1 MKKFF
6 KKNHIWL
13 ASWMLLMPLAA
24 DAHLSVKM
32 EEAHLSVK
40 MEEAHLSA
48 SDASRFDASIPRQKM
63 TLQQCFQLADRQNL
77 ALQTGR
83 KAIEKAQV
91 MQGTAWDLDK
101 TEIAFSQ
108 NPASSGDTDNGLTF
122 SQSIEF
128 PTVYTA
134 RRNQLKAETQAEK
147 SRLNVTSQQLRL
159 EIANVY
165 YAMLYQTHRLQILQ
179 QQDSVIQRYCDVAG
193 KRYKAGEAR
202 QLEFLSADRMRN
214 DNRLEMTKVK
224 NEAENLQTA
233 LMALLNTT
241 TPVVPAADNLV
252 ISQRSP
258 MNAAFNYQQTA
269 DAQYQKDLITA
280 LDKEVKC
287 AKTGY
292 APSLSL
298 ALRSQLLIDSW
309 DPYHINRQRFTE
321 GNFFGFEVTVGVPLF
336 YGATKAKVKA
346 AQKDREMAQMAMQQ
360 EQREKERDYQQG
372 YRRLQNA
379 SQRMEYYSGENMAKA
394 KDIERLSTL
403 EYENGEISYVEYASA
418 LQEAI
423 DMRLKQAEV
432 VNEYNEAV
440 LALMALNNSL

>member
-1 MKKFF
+1 MKKFLD
-6 KKNHIWL
+6 KNNIVL
-13 ASWMLLMPLAA
+13 ASLLLLT
-24 DAHLSVKM
+24 HLS
-32 EEAHLSVK
+32 
-40 MEEAHLSA
+40 SA
-48 SDASRFDASIPRQKM
+48 AGVQGFDASIPGEKM

-77 ALQTGR
+77 ALQSGR
-83 KAIEKAQV
+83 KAVEKAQV

-159 EIANVY
+159 EIASAY

-179 QQDSVIQRYCDVAG
+179 QQDSIIQRYCDVAA

-269 DAQYQKDLITA
+269 DAQYQKDLISA
-280 LDKEVKC
+280 LDQEVKC

-346 AQKDREMAQMAMQQ
+346 AQKDREVALLAMQQ
-360 EQREKERDYQQG
+360 EQREKERDYKQG
-372 YRRLQNA
+372 YNRLQNA
-379 SQRMEYYSGENMAKA
+379 IRRMEYYSGENLVKA

>member
-1 MKKFF
+1 
-6 KKNHIWL
+6 
-13 ASWMLLMPLAA
+13 MLLMPLAT

-32 EEAHLSVK
+32 EDAY
-40 MEEAHLSA
+40 LSA
-48 SDASRFDASIPRQKM
+48 SDASCFDASIPGEKM
-63 TLQQCFQLADRQNL
+63 TLQQCFELADRQNL
-77 ALQTGR
+77 ALQSGR
-83 KAIEKAQV
+83 KAVEKAQV

-134 RRNQLKAETQAEK
+134 RRGQLKAETQAEK

-179 QQDSVIQRYCDVAG
+179 QQDSVIQRYCAVAG

-252 ISQRSP
+252 ILQSSP

-321 GNFFGFEVTVGVPLF
+321 GNFFGFEVTVGVPIF
-336 YGATKAKVKA
+336 FGATKAKVKA

-379 SQRMEYYSGENMAKA
+379 SQRMEYYSGENLVKA

-432 VNEYNEAV
+432 INEYNEAV

>member
-1 MKKFF
+1 MKKFLD
-6 KKNHIWL
+6 KNNIVL
-13 ASWMLLMPLAA
+13 ASLMLLLPLSA
-24 DAHLSVKM
+24 
-32 EEAHLSVK
+32 EAHLS
-40 MEEAHLSA
+40 SA
-48 SDASRFDASIPRQKM
+48 SGVQGFDASIPGEKM

-77 ALQTGR
+77 ALQSGR
-83 KAIEKAQV
+83 KAVEKAQV
-91 MQGTAWDLDK
+91 MQGTAWDLGK
-101 TEIAFSQ
+101 TDIAFSQ

-147 SRLNVTSQQLRL
+147 SRLDVTSQQLRL
-159 EIANVY
+159 EIASAY
-165 YAMLYQTHRLQILQ
+165 YAMLYQTHRLQILL

-252 ISQRSP
+252 ISQSSSV
-258 MNAAFNYQQTA
+258 NAAFNYQQTA
-269 DAQYQKDLITA
+269 DAQYQKDLISA
-280 LDKEVKC
+280 LDQEVKC

-346 AQKDREMAQMAMQQ
+346 AQKDREVALLAMQQ
-360 EQREKERDYQQG
+360 EQREKERDYKQG
-372 YRRLQNA
+372 YNRLQNA
-379 SQRMEYYSGENMAKA
+379 IKRMEYYSGENMAKA

>member
-1 MKKFF
+1 
-6 KKNHIWL
+6 
-13 ASWMLLMPLAA
+13 MLLMPLAA

>member
-1 MKKFF
+1 MKKFLD
-6 KKNHIWL
+6 KNNIVL
-13 ASWMLLMPLAA
+13 ASLMLLLPLSA
-24 DAHLSVKM
+24 
-32 EEAHLSVK
+32 EAHLS
-40 MEEAHLSA
+40 SA
-48 SDASRFDASIPRQKM
+48 AGVQGFDASIPGEKM

-77 ALQTGR
+77 ALQSGR
-83 KAIEKAQV
+83 KAVEKAQV

-134 RRNQLKAETQAEK
+134 RRGQLKAETQAEK

-165 YAMLYQTHRLQILQ
+165 YAMLYQTHRLQILL

-224 NEAENLQTA
+224 NEAENLQMA

-241 TPVVPAADNLV
+241 MPVVPAADNLV
-252 ISQRSP
+252 ISQSSP
-258 MNAAFNYQQTA
+258 MNAVFNYQQTA
-269 DAQYQKDLITA
+269 DAQYQKDLISA

-346 AQKDREMAQMAMQQ
+346 AQKDREVAQLAMQQ
-360 EQREKERDYQQG
+360 EQREKERDYKQG
-372 YRRLQNA
+372 YNRLQNA
-379 SQRMEYYSGENMAKA
+379 IKRMEYYSGENMAKA

>member
-13 ASWMLLMPLAA
+13 ASWMLLMPLAT
-24 DAHLSVKM
+24 DAHLSVK
-32 EEAHLSVK
+32 K
-40 MEEAHLSA
+40 EEAHLSA
-48 SDASRFDASIPRQKM
+48 LDASRFDASIPGQKM

-77 ALQTGR
+77 ALQSGR
-83 KAIEKAQV
+83 KAVEKAQV

-128 PTVYTA
+128 PTVYSA
-134 RRNQLKAETQAEK
+134 RRGQLKAETQAEK

-179 QQDSVIQRYCDVAG
+179 QQDSVIQRYCDVAA
-193 KRYKAGEAR
+193 KRYRAGEAR

-269 DAQYQKDLITA
+269 DAQYQKDLISA
-280 LDKEVKC
+280 LDQEVKC

-346 AQKDREMAQMAMQQ
+346 AQKDREVALLAMQQ
-360 EQREKERDYQQG
+360 EQREKERDYKQG
-372 YRRLQNA
+372 YNRLQNA
-379 SQRMEYYSGENMAKA
+379 IKRMEYYSGENMAKA

>member
-6 KKNHIWL
+6 KKNQIWL
-13 ASWMLLMPLAA
+13 ASLMLLLPLSA
-24 DAHLSVKM
+24 
-32 EEAHLSVK
+32 EAHLS
-40 MEEAHLSA
+40 SA
-48 SDASRFDASIPRQKM
+48 SGVQGFDASIPGEKM
-63 TLQQCFQLADRQNL
+63 TLQQCFELADKQNI

-83 KAIEKAQV
+83 KAVEKAQV

-134 RRNQLKAETQAEK
+134 RRGQLKAETQAEK

-159 EIANVY
+159 EIASAY
-165 YAMLYQTHRLQILQ
+165 YAMLYQTHRLQILL
-179 QQDSVIQRYCDVAG
+179 QQDSVIQRYCDVAA

-252 ISQRSP
+252 ISQSSP

-269 DAQYQKDLITA
+269 DAQYQKDLISV
-280 LDKEVKC
+280 LDQEVKC

-309 DPYHINRQRFTE
+309 DPYHINRQRFAE

-346 AQKDREMAQMAMQQ
+346 AQKDREVALLAMQQ
-360 EQREKERDYQQG
+360 EQREKERDYKQG
-372 YRRLQNA
+372 YNRLQNA
-379 SQRMEYYSGENMAKA
+379 IKRMEYYSGENMAKA

>member
-1 MKKFF
+1 MKKLFN
-6 KKNHIWL
+6 KNYIVM
-13 ASWMLLMPLAA
+13 ASLMVLMPLSA
-24 DAHLSVKM
+24 DAHLPS
-32 EEAHLSVK
+32 
-40 MEEAHLSA
+40 SA
-48 SDASRFDASIPRQKM
+48 DAQHFDAAISGQKM
-63 TLQQCFQLADRQNL
+63 TLQQCFELADKQNI

-83 KAIEKAQV
+83 KAIERVQV

-128 PTVYTA
+128 PTVYAA
-134 RRNQLKAETQAEK
+134 RRGQLKAETQAEK

-165 YAMLYQTHRLQILQ
+165 YAMLYQTHRLQILL
-179 QQDSVIQRYCDVAG
+179 QQDSVIQ
-193 KRYKAGEAR
+193 
-202 QLEFLSADRMRN
+202 RMRN

-224 NEAENLQTA
+224 NEAENLQIS
-233 LMALLNTT
+233 LMALLNTS
-241 TPVVPAADNLV
+241 TPVVPAGNPV
-252 ISQRSP
+252 FSQGSP
-258 MNAAFNYQQTA
+258 MTAAFNYQQTA
-269 DAQYQKDLITA
+269 DAQYQKDRISA
-280 LDKEVKC
+280 LDQEVKC

-346 AQKDREMAQMAMQQ
+346 AQKDREVAQLAMQQ
-360 EQREKERDYQQG
+360 EQREKERDYKQG
-372 YRRLQNA
+372 YNRLQNA
-379 SQRMEYYSGENMAKA
+379 IKRMEYYSGENITKA

-403 EYENGEISYVEYASA
+403 EYENGEISYVEYANA

-423 DMRLKQAEV
+423 DMRLKQADV
-432 VNEYNEAV
+432 INEYNEAV
-440 LALMALNNSL
+440 LALMGLNNSL

>member
-1 MKKFF
+1 MKKFLD
-6 KKNHIWL
+6 KNNIVL
-13 ASWMLLMPLAA
+13 ASLLLLT
-24 DAHLSVKM
+24 HLSTAAGVQG
-32 EEAHLSVK
+32 
-40 MEEAHLSA
+40 
-48 SDASRFDASIPRQKM
+48 FDASIPGEKM

-77 ALQTGR
+77 ALLSGR
-83 KAIEKAQV
+83 KAVEKAQV
-91 MQGTAWDLDK
+91 MQRTAWDLDK

-134 RRNQLKAETQAEK
+134 RRGQLKAETQAEK

-165 YAMLYQTHRLQILQ
+165 YAMLYQTHRLQILL

-252 ISQRSP
+252 IPQRLP
-258 MNAAFNYQQTA
+258 VNAAFNYQQTA
-269 DAQYQKDLITA
+269 DAQYQKDLISA

-346 AQKDREMAQMAMQQ
+346 AQKDREVAQLAMQQ
-360 EQREKERDYQQG
+360 EQREKERDYKQG
-372 YRRLQNA
+372 YNRLQNA
-379 SQRMEYYSGENMAKA
+379 IKRMEYYSGENMAKA

>member
-1 MKKFF
+1 MKKFLD
-6 KKNHIWL
+6 KNNIVL
-13 ASWMLLMPLAA
+13 ASLLLLT
-24 DAHLSVKM
+24 HLS
-32 EEAHLSVK
+32 
-40 MEEAHLSA
+40 SA
-48 SDASRFDASIPRQKM
+48 AGVQGFDASIPGEKM

-77 ALQTGR
+77 ALQSGR
-83 KAIEKAQV
+83 KAVEKAQV

-159 EIANVY
+159 EIASAY

-179 QQDSVIQRYCDVAG
+179 QQDSIIQRYCDVAA

-269 DAQYQKDLITA
+269 DAQYQKDLISA
-280 LDKEVKC
+280 LDQEVKC

-321 GNFFGFEVTVGVPLF
+321 GNFFGFEVTVGVSLF

-346 AQKDREMAQMAMQQ
+346 AQKDREVAQLAMQQ
-360 EQREKERDYQQG
+360 EQREKERDYKQG
-372 YRRLQNA
+372 YNRLQNA
-379 SQRMEYYSGENMAKA
+379 IKRMEYYSGENMAKA

>member
-1 MKKFF
+1 
-6 KKNHIWL
+6 
-13 ASWMLLMPLAA
+13 MLLLPLSA
-24 DAHLSVKM
+24 
-32 EEAHLSVK
+32 EAHLS
-40 MEEAHLSA
+40 SA
-48 SDASRFDASIPRQKM
+48 SGVQGFDAGIPGEKM

-77 ALQTGR
+77 ALQSGR
-83 KAIEKAQV
+83 KAVEKAQV

-134 RRNQLKAETQAEK
+134 RRGQLKAETQAEK

-165 YAMLYQTHRLQILQ
+165 YAMLYQTRRLQILL
-179 QQDSVIQRYCDVAG
+179 QQDSVIQRYCDVAA

-202 QLEFLSADRMRN
+202 QLEFLSADHMRN

-241 TPVVPAADNLV
+241 SPVVPAADNLV

-269 DAQYQKDLITA
+269 DAQYQKDLISA

-346 AQKDREMAQMAMQQ
+346 AQKDREVALLAMQQ
-360 EQREKERDYQQG
+360 EQREKERDYKQG
-372 YRRLQNA
+372 YNRLQNA
-379 SQRMEYYSGENMAKA
+379 IKRMEYYNGENMAKA

>member
-1 MKKFF
+1 MKKFLD
-6 KKNHIWL
+6 KNNIVL
-13 ASWMLLMPLAA
+13 ASLMLLLPLSA
-24 DAHLSVKM
+24 
-32 EEAHLSVK
+32 EAHLS
-40 MEEAHLSA
+40 SA
-48 SDASRFDASIPRQKM
+48 SGVQGFDASIPGEKM

-77 ALQTGR
+77 ALQSGR
-83 KAIEKAQV
+83 KAVEKAQV

-134 RRNQLKAETQAEK
+134 RRGQLKAETQAEK

-165 YAMLYQTHRLQILQ
+165 YAMLYQTHRLQILL
-179 QQDSVIQRYCDVAG
+179 QQDSVIQRYCDVAA

-252 ISQRSP
+252 IPQRSP
-258 MNAAFNYQQTA
+258 VNAAFNYQQTA
-269 DAQYQKDLITA
+269 DAQYQKDLISA
-280 LDKEVKC
+280 LDQEVKC

-346 AQKDREMAQMAMQQ
+346 AQKDREVALLAMQQ
-360 EQREKERDYQQG
+360 EQREKERDYKQG
-372 YRRLQNA
+372 YNRLQNA
-379 SQRMEYYSGENMAKA
+379 IKRMEYYSGENMAKA

-440 LALMALNNSL
+440 LALMALNNTL

>member
-1 MKKFF
+1 MKKFLD
-6 KKNHIWL
+6 KNNIVL
-13 ASWMLLMPLAA
+13 ASLLLLT
-24 DAHLSVKM
+24 HLS
-32 EEAHLSVK
+32 
-40 MEEAHLSA
+40 SA
-48 SDASRFDASIPRQKM
+48 AGVQGFDASIPGEKM

-77 ALQTGR
+77 ALLSGR
-83 KAIEKAQV
+83 KAVEKAQV
-91 MQGTAWDLDK
+91 MQRTAWDLDK

-147 SRLNVTSQQLRL
+147 SRLDVTSQQLRL
-159 EIANVY
+159 EIASAY
-165 YAMLYQTHRLQILQ
+165 YAMLYQTHRLQILL

-193 KRYKAGEAR
+193 KRYRAGEAR

-252 ISQRSP
+252 IPQSSP

-269 DAQYQKDLITA
+269 DGQYQKDLITA

-346 AQKDREMAQMAMQQ
+346 AQKDREVAQLAMQQ
-360 EQREKERDYQQG
+360 EQREKERDYKQG
-372 YRRLQNA
+372 YNRLQNA
-379 SQRMEYYSGENMAKA
+379 IKRMEYYSGENMAKA

>member
-1 MKKFF
+1 MKKFLD
-6 KKNHIWL
+6 KNNIVL
-13 ASWMLLMPLAA
+13 ASLMLLLPLSA
-24 DAHLSVKM
+24 
-32 EEAHLSVK
+32 EAHLS
-40 MEEAHLSA
+40 SA
-48 SDASRFDASIPRQKM
+48 AGVQGFDASIPGEKM

-77 ALQTGR
+77 ALQSGR
-83 KAIEKAQV
+83 KAVEKAQV

-159 EIANVY
+159 EIASAY

-179 QQDSVIQRYCDVAG
+179 QQDSIIQRYCDVAG

-258 MNAAFNYQQTA
+258 LNAAFNYQQTA
-269 DAQYQKDLITA
+269 DAQYQKDLISA
-280 LDKEVKC
+280 LDQEVKC

-379 SQRMEYYSGENMAKA
+379 IKRMEYYSGENMAKA

>member
-1 MKKFF
+1 
-6 KKNHIWL
+6 
-13 ASWMLLMPLAA
+13 MLLMPLAA
-24 DAHLSVKM
+24 NAHLPVKANAHLPAKADAHLSV
-32 EEAHLSVK
+32 
-40 MEEAHLSA
+40 
-48 SDASRFDASIPRQKM
+48 SDASRFDASIPGQKM
-63 TLQQCFQLADRQNL
+63 TLQQCFELADKQNL

-83 KAIEKAQV
+83 KAVEKAQV
-91 MQGTAWDLDK
+91 MQATAWDLDK

-159 EIANVY
+159 EIASAY

-179 QQDSVIQRYCDVAG
+179 QQDSIILRYCDVAA

-252 ISQRSP
+252 ISQSSP
-258 MNAAFNYQQTA
+258 MNAAFNYQQTV

-280 LDKEVKC
+280 LDQEVKC

-346 AQKDREMAQMAMQQ
+346 AQKDREVALLAMQQ
-360 EQREKERDYQQG
+360 EQREKERDYKQG
-372 YRRLQNA
+372 YNRLQNA
-379 SQRMEYYSGENMAKA
+379 IKRMEYYSGENMAKA

>member
-13 ASWMLLMPLAA
+13 ASWMLLMPLAT

-32 EEAHLSVK
+32 EEAHLS
-40 MEEAHLSA
+40 AL
-48 SDASRFDASIPRQKM
+48 DASRFDASIPGEKM

-77 ALQTGR
+77 ALQSGR
-83 KAIEKAQV
+83 KAVEKAQV

-159 EIANVY
+159 EIASAY
-165 YAMLYQTHRLQILQ
+165 YAMLYQTHRLQILL

-258 MNAAFNYQQTA
+258 VNAAFNYQQTA

-379 SQRMEYYSGENMAKA
+379 SQCMEYYSGENLVKA

>member
-1 MKKFF
+1 MKKFLD
-6 KKNHIWL
+6 KNNIVL
-13 ASWMLLMPLAA
+13 ASLLLLLPLSA
-24 DAHLSVKM
+24 
-32 EEAHLSVK
+32 EAHLS
-40 MEEAHLSA
+40 SA
-48 SDASRFDASIPRQKM
+48 SGVQGFDASIPGEKM
-63 TLQQCFQLADRQNL
+63 TLQQCFELADKQNI

-83 KAIEKAQV
+83 KAVEKAQV

-165 YAMLYQTHRLQILQ
+165 YAMLYQTHRLQILL

-252 ISQRSP
+252 ISQSSP
-258 MNAAFNYQQTA
+258 VNAAFNYQQTA
-269 DAQYQKDLITA
+269 DAQYQKDLISA

-346 AQKDREMAQMAMQQ
+346 AQKDREVAQLAMQQ
-360 EQREKERDYQQG
+360 EQREKERDYKQG
-372 YRRLQNA
+372 YNRLQNA
-379 SQRMEYYSGENMAKA
+379 IKRMEYYSGENMAKA

>member
-1 MKKFF
+1 MKKFLD
-6 KKNHIWL
+6 KNNIVL
-13 ASWMLLMPLAA
+13 ASLMLLLPLSA
-24 DAHLSVKM
+24 
-32 EEAHLSVK
+32 EAHLPLSVHGQ
-40 MEEAHLSA
+40 ALSA
-48 SDASRFDASIPRQKM
+48 DTYLSSASGFDASIPGEKM

-77 ALQTGR
+77 ALQSGR
-83 KAIEKAQV
+83 KAVEKAQV

-122 SQSIEF
+122 SQNIEF

-134 RRNQLKAETQAEK
+134 RRGQLKAETQAEK

-165 YAMLYQTHRLQILQ
+165 YAMLYQTHRLQILL
-179 QQDSVIQRYCDVAG
+179 QQDSVIQRYCDVAA
-193 KRYKAGEAR
+193 KRYRAGEAR

-252 ISQRSP
+252 IPQSSP

-269 DAQYQKDLITA
+269 DAQYQKDLISA
-280 LDKEVKC
+280 LDQEVKC

-346 AQKDREMAQMAMQQ
+346 AQKDREVALLAMQQ
-360 EQREKERDYQQG
+360 EQREKERDYKQG
-372 YRRLQNA
+372 YNRLQNA
-379 SQRMEYYSGENMAKA
+379 IKRMEYYSGENMAKA

>member
-1 MKKFF
+1 MKKFLD
-6 KKNHIWL
+6 KNNIVL
-13 ASWMLLMPLAA
+13 ASLMLLLPLSA
-24 DAHLSVKM
+24 
-32 EEAHLSVK
+32 EAHLS
-40 MEEAHLSA
+40 SA
-48 SDASRFDASIPRQKM
+48 SGVQGFDASIPGKKM

-77 ALQTGR
+77 ALQSGR
-83 KAIEKAQV
+83 KAVEKAQV
-91 MQGTAWDLDK
+91 MQGTAWNLDK

-165 YAMLYQTHRLQILQ
+165 YAMLYQTHRLQILL

-258 MNAAFNYQQTA
+258 VNAAFNYQQTA
-269 DAQYQKDLITA
+269 DAQYQKDLISA
-280 LDKEVKC
+280 LDQEVKC

-346 AQKDREMAQMAMQQ
+346 AQKDREVALLAMQQ
-360 EQREKERDYQQG
+360 EQREKERDYKQG
-372 YRRLQNA
+372 YNRLQNA
-379 SQRMEYYSGENMAKA
+379 IKRMEYYSGENMAKA

-423 DMRLKQAEV
+423 DMRLKQAGV

>member
-1 MKKFF
+1 MKKFLD
-6 KKNHIWL
+6 KNNIVL
-13 ASWMLLMPLAA
+13 ASLMLLLPLSA
-24 DAHLSVKM
+24 
-32 EEAHLSVK
+32 EAHLS
-40 MEEAHLSA
+40 SA
-48 SDASRFDASIPRQKM
+48 SGVQGFDASIPGEKM

-77 ALQTGR
+77 ALQSGR
-83 KAIEKAQV
+83 KAVEKAQV

-134 RRNQLKAETQAEK
+134 RRGQLKAETQAEK
-147 SRLNVTSQQLRL
+147 SRLNVTSQQLRF

-165 YAMLYQTHRLQILQ
+165 YAMLYQTHRLQILL

-193 KRYKAGEAR
+193 KRYRAGEAR

-252 ISQRSP
+252 ISQSSP

-269 DAQYQKDLITA
+269 DAQYQKDLISA
-280 LDKEVKC
+280 LDQEVKC

-309 DPYHINRQRFTE
+309 DPYHINRQRFIE

-346 AQKDREMAQMAMQQ
+346 AQKDREVAQLAMQQ
-360 EQREKERDYQQG
+360 EQREKERDYKQG
-372 YRRLQNA
+372 YNRLQNA
-379 SQRMEYYSGENMAKA
+379 IKRMEYYSGENMAKA

>member
-1 MKKFF
+1 MKKFLD
-6 KKNHIWL
+6 KNNIVL
-13 ASWMLLMPLAA
+13 ASLMLLLPLSA
-24 DAHLSVKM
+24 
-32 EEAHLSVK
+32 EAHLS
-40 MEEAHLSA
+40 SA
-48 SDASRFDASIPRQKM
+48 SGVQGFDASIPGEKM

-77 ALQTGR
+77 ALQSGR
-83 KAIEKAQV
+83 KAVEKTQV
-91 MQGTAWDLDK
+91 MQRTAWDLDK

-134 RRNQLKAETQAEK
+134 RRGQLKAETQAEK

-165 YAMLYQTHRLQILQ
+165 YAMLYQTHRLQILL

-252 ISQRSP
+252 ISQSSP

-269 DAQYQKDLITA
+269 DAQYQKDIISA
-280 LDKEVKC
+280 LDQEVKC

-346 AQKDREMAQMAMQQ
+346 AQKDREVALLAMQQ
-360 EQREKERDYQQG
+360 EQREKERDYKQG
-372 YRRLQNA
+372 YNRLQNA
-379 SQRMEYYSGENMAKA
+379 IKRMEYYSGENITKA

-403 EYENGEISYVEYASA
+403 EYENGEISYVEYANA

-423 DMRLKQAEV
+423 DMRLKQADV
-432 VNEYNEAV
+432 INEYNEAV
-440 LALMALNNSL
+440 LALMGLNNSL

>member
-1 MKKFF
+1 MKKFLD
-6 KKNHIWL
+6 KNNIVL
-13 ASWMLLMPLAA
+13 ASLLLLT
-24 DAHLSVKM
+24 HLS
-32 EEAHLSVK
+32 
-40 MEEAHLSA
+40 SA
-48 SDASRFDASIPRQKM
+48 AGVQGFDASIPGEKM
-63 TLQQCFQLADRQNL
+63 TLQQCFELADKQNI

-83 KAIEKAQV
+83 KAVEKAQV
-91 MQGTAWDLDK
+91 MQGTAWNLDK

-179 QQDSVIQRYCDVAG
+179 QQDSVIQRYCDVAA

-214 DNRLEMTKVK
+214 DNCLEMTKVK

-269 DAQYQKDLITA
+269 DAQYQKDLISA
-280 LDKEVKC
+280 LDQEVKC

-346 AQKDREMAQMAMQQ
+346 AQKDREVALLAMQQ
-360 EQREKERDYQQG
+360 EQREKERDYKQG
-372 YRRLQNA
+372 YNRLQNA
-379 SQRMEYYSGENMAKA
+379 IKRMEYYSGENMAKA

>member
-1 MKKFF
+1 MKKFLD
-6 KKNHIWL
+6 KNNIVL
-13 ASWMLLMPLAA
+13 ASLMLLLPLSA
-24 DAHLSVKM
+24 
-32 EEAHLSVK
+32 EAHLS
-40 MEEAHLSA
+40 SA
-48 SDASRFDASIPRQKM
+48 SGVQGFDAGIPGEKM

-77 ALQTGR
+77 ALLSGR
-83 KAIEKAQV
+83 KAVEKAQV

-134 RRNQLKAETQAEK
+134 RRGQLKAETQAEK

-159 EIANVY
+159 EIASAY

-179 QQDSVIQRYCDVAG
+179 QQDSVIQRYCDVAA

-252 ISQRSP
+252 ISQSSP

-269 DAQYQKDLITA
+269 DAQYQKDLISA
-280 LDKEVKC
+280 LDQEVKC

-336 YGATKAKVKA
+336 FGATKAKVKA
-346 AQKDREMAQMAMQQ
+346 AQKDREVALLAMQQ
-360 EQREKERDYQQG
+360 EQREKERDYKQG
-372 YRRLQNA
+372 YNRLQNA
-379 SQRMEYYSGENMAKA
+379 IKRMEYYSGENMAKA

>member
-1 MKKFF
+1 MKKFLD
-6 KKNHIWL
+6 KNNIVL
-13 ASWMLLMPLAA
+13 ASLLLLT
-24 DAHLSVKM
+24 HLS
-32 EEAHLSVK
+32 
-40 MEEAHLSA
+40 SA
-48 SDASRFDASIPRQKM
+48 AGVQGFDASIPGEKM
-63 TLQQCFQLADRQNL
+63 TLQQCFELADKQNI

-83 KAIEKAQV
+83 KAVEKAQV
-91 MQGTAWDLDK
+91 MQGTAWNLDK

-134 RRNQLKAETQAEK
+134 RRGQLKAETQAEK

-165 YAMLYQTHRLQILQ
+165 YAMLYQTHRLQILL
-179 QQDSVIQRYCDVAG
+179 QQDSVIQRYCDVAA
-193 KRYKAGEAR
+193 KRYRAGEAR

-252 ISQRSP
+252 ISQSSP

-269 DAQYQKDLITA
+269 DAQYQKDLISA
-280 LDKEVKC
+280 LDQEVKC

-346 AQKDREMAQMAMQQ
+346 AQKDREVALLAMQQ
-360 EQREKERDYQQG
+360 EQREKERDYKQG
-372 YRRLQNA
+372 YNRLQNA
-379 SQRMEYYSGENMAKA
+379 IKRMEYYSGENMAKA

>member
-1 MKKFF
+1 
-6 KKNHIWL
+6 
-13 ASWMLLMPLAA
+13 
-24 DAHLSVKM
+24 
-32 EEAHLSVK
+32 
-40 MEEAHLSA
+40 
-48 SDASRFDASIPRQKM
+48 M

-77 ALQTGR
+77 ALQSGR
-83 KAIEKAQV
+83 KAVEKAQV

-159 EIANVY
+159 EIASAY
-165 YAMLYQTHRLQILQ
+165 YAMLYQTHRLQILL

-193 KRYKAGEAR
+193 KRYRAGEAR

-252 ISQRSP
+252 ISQSSP
-258 MNAAFNYQQTA
+258 MNAVFNYQQTA
-269 DAQYQKDLITA
+269 DAQYQKDLISA
-280 LDKEVKC
+280 LDQEVKC

-346 AQKDREMAQMAMQQ
+346 AQKAREVAQLAMQQ
-360 EQREKERDYQQG
+360 EQREKERDYKQG
-372 YRRLQNA
+372 YNRLQNA
-379 SQRMEYYSGENMAKA
+379 IKRMEYYSGENMAKA

>member
-1 MKKFF
+1 MKKFLD
-6 KKNHIWL
+6 KNNIVL
-13 ASWMLLMPLAA
+13 ASLMLLLPLSA
-24 DAHLSVKM
+24 
-32 EEAHLSVK
+32 EAHLS
-40 MEEAHLSA
+40 SA
-48 SDASRFDASIPRQKM
+48 AGVQGFDASIPGEKM

-77 ALQTGR
+77 ALLSGR
-83 KAIEKAQV
+83 KAVEKAQV

-128 PTVYTA
+128 STVYTA
-134 RRNQLKAETQAEK
+134 RRGQLKAETQAEK

-159 EIANVY
+159 EIASAY
-165 YAMLYQTHRLQILQ
+165 YAMLYQTHRLQILL

-269 DAQYQKDLITA
+269 DAQYQKDLISA
-280 LDKEVKC
+280 LDQEVKC

-346 AQKDREMAQMAMQQ
+346 AQKDREVALLAMQQ
-360 EQREKERDYQQG
+360 EQREKERDYKQG
-372 YRRLQNA
+372 YNRLQNA
-379 SQRMEYYSGENMAKA
+379 IKRMEYYSGENMAKA

>member
-1 MKKFF
+1 MKKFLD
-6 KKNHIWL
+6 KNNIVL
-13 ASWMLLMPLAA
+13 ASLLLLT
-24 DAHLSVKM
+24 HLS
-32 EEAHLSVK
+32 
-40 MEEAHLSA
+40 SA
-48 SDASRFDASIPRQKM
+48 SGVQGFDASIPGEKM

-77 ALQTGR
+77 ALQSGR
-83 KAIEKAQV
+83 KAVEKAQV

-159 EIANVY
+159 EIASAY

-252 ISQRSP
+252 ISQSSP

-269 DAQYQKDLITA
+269 DAQYQKDLISA
-280 LDKEVKC
+280 LDQEVKC

-346 AQKDREMAQMAMQQ
+346 AQKDREVALLAMQQ
-360 EQREKERDYQQG
+360 EQREKERDYKQG
-372 YRRLQNA
+372 YNRLQNA
-379 SQRMEYYSGENMAKA
+379 IKRMEYYSGENMAKA

>member
-1 MKKFF
+1 MKKFLD
-6 KKNHIWL
+6 KNNIVL
-13 ASWMLLMPLAA
+13 ASLMLLLPLSA
-24 DAHLSVKM
+24 
-32 EEAHLSVK
+32 EAHLS
-40 MEEAHLSA
+40 SA
-48 SDASRFDASIPRQKM
+48 SGVQGFDASIPGEKM

-77 ALQTGR
+77 ALLSGR
-83 KAIEKAQV
+83 KAVEKAQV

-134 RRNQLKAETQAEK
+134 RRGQLKAETQAEK

-159 EIANVY
+159 EIASAY
-165 YAMLYQTHRLQILQ
+165 YAMLYQTHRLQILL
-179 QQDSVIQRYCDVAG
+179 QQDSVIQRYCDVAA

-252 ISQRSP
+252 ISQSSSV
-258 MNAAFNYQQTA
+258 NAAFNYQQTA
-269 DAQYQKDLITA
+269 DAQYQKDLISA
-280 LDKEVKC
+280 LDQEVKC

-346 AQKDREMAQMAMQQ
+346 AQKDREVALLAMQQ
-360 EQREKERDYQQG
+360 EQREKERDYKQG
-372 YRRLQNA
+372 YNRLQNA
-379 SQRMEYYSGENMAKA
+379 IKRMEYYSGENMAKA

>member
-1 MKKFF
+1 MKKFLD
-6 KKNHIWL
+6 KNNIVL
-13 ASWMLLMPLAA
+13 ASLMLLLPLSA
-24 DAHLSVKM
+24 
-32 EEAHLSVK
+32 EAHLS
-40 MEEAHLSA
+40 SA
-48 SDASRFDASIPRQKM
+48 SGVQGFDASIPGEKM

-77 ALQTGR
+77 ALQSGR
-83 KAIEKAQV
+83 KAVEKAQV

-159 EIANVY
+159 EIASAY

-179 QQDSVIQRYCDVAG
+179 QQDSIIQRYCDVAA

-269 DAQYQKDLITA
+269 DAQYQKDLISA
-280 LDKEVKC
+280 LDQEVKC

-346 AQKDREMAQMAMQQ
+346 AQKDREVALLAMQQ
-360 EQREKERDYQQG
+360 EQREKERDYKQG
-372 YRRLQNA
+372 YNRLQNA
-379 SQRMEYYSGENMAKA
+379 IKRMEYYSGENMAKA

>member
-1 MKKFF
+1 
-6 KKNHIWL
+6 
-13 ASWMLLMPLAA
+13 MLLMPLAT
-24 DAHLSVKM
+24 DAHLSVK
-32 EEAHLSVK
+32 K
-40 MEEAHLSA
+40 EEAHLSA
-48 SDASRFDASIPRQKM
+48 SDASRFDASITGQKM

-77 ALQTGR
+77 ALQSGR
-83 KAIEKAQV
+83 KAVEKAQV

-134 RRNQLKAETQAEK
+134 RRGQLKAETQAEK

-165 YAMLYQTHRLQILQ
+165 YAMLYQTRRLQILL

-252 ISQRSP
+252 IPQRSP

-269 DAQYQKDLITA
+269 DAQYQKDLISA

-346 AQKDREMAQMAMQQ
+346 AQKDREVALLAMQQ
-360 EQREKERDYQQG
+360 EQREKERDYKQG
-372 YRRLQNA
+372 YNRLQNA
-379 SQRMEYYSGENMAKA
+379 IKRMEYYSGENMAKA

>member
-1 MKKFF
+1 
-6 KKNHIWL
+6 
-13 ASWMLLMPLAA
+13 MLLLPLSA
-24 DAHLSVKM
+24 
-32 EEAHLSVK
+32 EAHLS
-40 MEEAHLSA
+40 SA
-48 SDASRFDASIPRQKM
+48 SGVQGFDASIPGEKM

-77 ALQTGR
+77 ALQSGR
-83 KAIEKAQV
+83 KAVEKAQV
-91 MQGTAWDLDK
+91 MQGTAWNLDK

-179 QQDSVIQRYCDVAG
+179 QQDSVIQRYCDVAA

-269 DAQYQKDLITA
+269 DAQYQKDLISA
-280 LDKEVKC
+280 LDQEVKC

-336 YGATKAKVKA
+336 FGATKAKVKA
-346 AQKDREMAQMAMQQ
+346 AQKDREVALLAMQQ
-360 EQREKERDYQQG
+360 EQREKERDYKQG
-372 YRRLQNA
+372 YNRLQNA
-379 SQRMEYYSGENMAKA
+379 IKRMEYYSGENMAKA

>member
-1 MKKFF
+1 MKKFLD
-6 KKNHIWL
+6 KNNIVL
-13 ASWMLLMPLAA
+13 ASLMLLLPLSA
-24 DAHLSVKM
+24 
-32 EEAHLSVK
+32 EAHLS
-40 MEEAHLSA
+40 SA
-48 SDASRFDASIPRQKM
+48 SGVQGFDASIPGEKM

-77 ALQTGR
+77 ALQSGR

-147 SRLNVTSQQLRL
+147 SRLNVTSQQLRF

-165 YAMLYQTHRLQILQ
+165 YAMLYQTHRLQILL

-252 ISQRSP
+252 IPQRSP
-258 MNAAFNYQQTA
+258 VNAAFNYQQTA
-269 DAQYQKDLITA
+269 DAQYQKDLISA
-280 LDKEVKC
+280 LDQEVKC

-346 AQKDREMAQMAMQQ
+346 AQKDREVAQLAMQQ
-360 EQREKERDYQQG
+360 EQREKERDYKQG
-372 YRRLQNA
+372 YNRLQNA
-379 SQRMEYYSGENMAKA
+379 IKRMEYYSGENMAKA

>member
-1 MKKFF
+1 
-6 KKNHIWL
+6 
-13 ASWMLLMPLAA
+13 MLLLPLSA
-24 DAHLSVKM
+24 
-32 EEAHLSVK
+32 EAHLS
-40 MEEAHLSA
+40 SA
-48 SDASRFDASIPRQKM
+48 SGVQGFDASIPGEKM

-77 ALQTGR
+77 ALQSGR
-83 KAIEKAQV
+83 KAVEKAQV

-159 EIANVY
+159 EIASAY

-269 DAQYQKDLITA
+269 DAQYQKDLISA
-280 LDKEVKC
+280 LDQEVKC

-346 AQKDREMAQMAMQQ
+346 AQKDREVALLAMQQ
-360 EQREKERDYQQG
+360 EQREKERDYKQG
-372 YRRLQNA
+372 YNRLQNA
-379 SQRMEYYSGENMAKA
+379 IKRMEYYSGENLAKA

-440 LALMALNNSL
+440 LVLMALNNSL

>member
-1 MKKFF
+1 MKKFLD
-6 KKNHIWL
+6 KNNIVL
-13 ASWMLLMPLAA
+13 ASLLLLLPLSA
-24 DAHLSVKM
+24 
-32 EEAHLSVK
+32 EAHLS
-40 MEEAHLSA
+40 SA
-48 SDASRFDASIPRQKM
+48 SGVQGFDASIPGEKM

-77 ALQTGR
+77 ALQSGR
-83 KAIEKAQV
+83 KAVEKAQV

-165 YAMLYQTHRLQILQ
+165 YAMLYQTHRLQILL

-193 KRYKAGEAR
+193 KRYRAGEAR

-252 ISQRSP
+252 ISQSSP

-269 DAQYQKDLITA
+269 DAQYQKDLISA
-280 LDKEVKC
+280 LDQEVKC

-346 AQKDREMAQMAMQQ
+346 AQKDREVALLAMQQ
-360 EQREKERDYQQG
+360 EQREKERDYKQG
-372 YRRLQNA
+372 YNRLQNA
-379 SQRMEYYSGENMAKA
+379 IKRMEYYSGENMEKA

-403 EYENGEISYVEYASA
+403 EYKNGEISYVEYTSA

-432 VNEYNEAV
+432 INEYNEAV

>member
-1 MKKFF
+1 MKKFLD
-6 KKNHIWL
+6 KNNIVL
-13 ASWMLLMPLAA
+13 ASLLLLTHFSSAA
-24 DAHLSVKM
+24 GVQG
-32 EEAHLSVK
+32 
-40 MEEAHLSA
+40 
-48 SDASRFDASIPRQKM
+48 FDASIPGEKM

-77 ALQTGR
+77 ALQSGR
-83 KAIEKAQV
+83 KAVEKAQV
-91 MQGTAWDLDK
+91 MQGTAWNLDK

-134 RRNQLKAETQAEK
+134 RRGQLKAETQAEK

-159 EIANVY
+159 EIASAY
-165 YAMLYQTHRLQILQ
+165 YAMLYQTHRLQILL

-269 DAQYQKDLITA
+269 DAQYQKDLISA
-280 LDKEVKC
+280 LDQEVKC

-346 AQKDREMAQMAMQQ
+346 AQKDREVALLAMQQ
-360 EQREKERDYQQG
+360 EQREKERDYKQG
-372 YRRLQNA
+372 YNRLQNA
-379 SQRMEYYSGENMAKA
+379 IKRMEYYSGENLAKA

>member
-1 MKKFF
+1 MKKFLD
-6 KKNHIWL
+6 KNNIVL
-13 ASWMLLMPLAA
+13 ASLLLLLPLSA
-24 DAHLSVKM
+24 
-32 EEAHLSVK
+32 EAHLPLSVHGQ
-40 MEEAHLSA
+40 ALSA
-48 SDASRFDASIPRQKM
+48 DTYLSSASGFDASIPGEKM

-77 ALQTGR
+77 ALQSGR
-83 KAIEKAQV
+83 KAVEKAQV

-134 RRNQLKAETQAEK
+134 RRGQLKAETQAEK

-165 YAMLYQTHRLQILQ
+165 YAMLYQTHRLQILL

-252 ISQRSP
+252 IPQRSP
-258 MNAAFNYQQTA
+258 VNAAFNYQQTA
-269 DAQYQKDLITA
+269 DAQYQKDLISA
-280 LDKEVKC
+280 LDQEVKC

-346 AQKDREMAQMAMQQ
+346 AQKDREVAQLAMQQ
-360 EQREKERDYQQG
+360 EQREKERDYKQG
-372 YRRLQNA
+372 YNRLQNA
-379 SQRMEYYSGENMAKA
+379 IKRMEYYSGENMAKA

>member
-1 MKKFF
+1 MKKFLD
-6 KKNHIWL
+6 KNNIVL
-13 ASWMLLMPLAA
+13 ASLMLLLPLSA
-24 DAHLSVKM
+24 
-32 EEAHLSVK
+32 EAHLS
-40 MEEAHLSA
+40 SA
-48 SDASRFDASIPRQKM
+48 SGVQGFDAGIPGEKM

-77 ALQTGR
+77 ALQSGR
-83 KAIEKAQV
+83 KAVEKAQV

-134 RRNQLKAETQAEK
+134 RRGQLKAETQAEK

-165 YAMLYQTHRLQILQ
+165 YAMLYQTRRLQILL

-269 DAQYQKDLITA
+269 DAQYQKDLISA

-321 GNFFGFEVTVGVPLF
+321 GNFFGFEVTVGIPLF

-346 AQKDREMAQMAMQQ
+346 AQKDREVALLAMQQ
-360 EQREKERDYQQG
+360 EQREKERDYKQG
-372 YRRLQNA
+372 YNRLQNA
-379 SQRMEYYSGENMAKA
+379 IKRMEYYNGENMAKA

-432 VNEYNEAV
+432 INEYNEAV

>member
-1 MKKFF
+1 
-6 KKNHIWL
+6 
-13 ASWMLLMPLAA
+13 
-24 DAHLSVKM
+24 
-32 EEAHLSVK
+32 
-40 MEEAHLSA
+40 
-48 SDASRFDASIPRQKM
+48 M

-77 ALQTGR
+77 ALQSGR
-83 KAIEKAQV
+83 KAVEKAQV
-91 MQGTAWDLDK
+91 MQGTAWNLDK

-159 EIANVY
+159 EIASAY

-269 DAQYQKDLITA
+269 DAQYQKDLISA
-280 LDKEVKC
+280 LDQEVKC

-346 AQKDREMAQMAMQQ
+346 AQKDREVALLAMQQ
-360 EQREKERDYQQG
+360 EQREKERDYKQG
-372 YRRLQNA
+372 YNRLQNA
-379 SQRMEYYSGENMAKA
+379 IKRMEYYSGENLAKA

>member
-1 MKKFF
+1 
-6 KKNHIWL
+6 
-13 ASWMLLMPLAA
+13 MLLLPLSA
-24 DAHLSVKM
+24 
-32 EEAHLSVK
+32 EAHLS
-40 MEEAHLSA
+40 SA
-48 SDASRFDASIPRQKM
+48 AGVQGFDASIPGEKM

-77 ALQTGR
+77 ALQSGR
-83 KAIEKAQV
+83 KAVEKAQV

-134 RRNQLKAETQAEK
+134 RRGQLKAETQAEK
-147 SRLNVTSQQLRL
+147 SRLNVTSQQLRF

-165 YAMLYQTHRLQILQ
+165 YAMLYQTHRLQILL
-179 QQDSVIQRYCDVAG
+179 QQDSVIQRYCDVAA
-193 KRYKAGEAR
+193 KRYRAGEAR

-252 ISQRSP
+252 IPQSSP
-258 MNAAFNYQQTA
+258 VNAAFNYQQTA
-269 DAQYQKDLITA
+269 DAQYQKDLISA

-346 AQKDREMAQMAMQQ
+346 AQKDREVAQLAMQQ
-360 EQREKERDYQQG
+360 EQREKERDYKQG
-372 YRRLQNA
+372 YNRLQNA
-379 SQRMEYYSGENMAKA
+379 IKRMEYYSGENMAKA